1 MQKWLQMRYAFIVL
15 LAFSPFI
22 FGRQSLTPCAG
33 SFASS
38 HNKSAGFAVEHKKLS
53 FAEPTPA
60 ERKLHALI
68 NAYRASHKLP
78 AIPLSKSLSY
88 VARTH
93 VHDLNAH
100 PPESPCN
107 AHSWSEHGV
116 WSSCCYTPDH
126 KQAKCMWDKPAEL
139 TNYKDSGFE
148 IGYWTSAEAN
158 AEEAL
163 EGWKTSAAHN
173 AVIINQTIWKNEEWR
188 SLGVG
193 LAGQYAVV
201 WFGKKKDPDGYWEE
215 KAE

>member
-1 MQKWLQMRYAFIVL
+1 MRFPVRYFSAIL
-15 LAFSPFI
+15 LAPFLLLLW
-22 FGRQSLTPCAG
+22 RQPFALHADSLPP
-33 SFASS
+33 SI
-38 HNKSAGFAVEHKKLS
+38 NKSADFTAERKKLA
-53 FAEPTPA
+53 FAEPTLA

-139 TNYKDSGFE
+139 TNYKDAGFE

-215 KAE
+215 KTE